1 MNRADLLIGMAELL
15 KGVIA
20 PAVNDAYPKTQA
32 HLGAVVLLKIAAELR
47 LAEVHGKAK
56 AVERETLLTELEP
69 ELRDA
74 PDAVTTAYAALRTG
88 GDAALC
94 AFIESLY
101 ANRDRLGQDRF
112 DALLGRVRQ
121 DLRRSIDRRMEIAS

>member
-1 MNRADLLIGMAELL
+1 MNRADLLTGMAELL
-15 KGVIA
+15 KGEIA
-20 PAVNDAYPKTQA
+20 PAVSDAYPKTQA
-32 HLGAVVLLKIAAELR
+32 YLGAVVLQKIAAELR
-47 LAEVHGKAK
+47 LAEVHGQAE
-56 AVERETLLTELEP
+56 AAERKTLLADLEP

-88 GDAALC
+88 GDAELC
-94 AFIESLY
+94 AFIQTLY
-101 ANRDRLGQDRF
+101 ANRDGLGRDRF

>member
-1 MNRADLLIGMAELL
+1 MNRADLLAGMAELL
-15 KGVIA
+15 KGEIA
-20 PAVNDAYPKTQA
+20 PAVSDAYPKTQA
-32 HLGAVVLLKIAAELR
+32 YLGAVVLQKIAAELR
-47 LAEVHGKAK
+47 LAEVHGQAE
-56 AVERETLLTELEP
+56 AAEREALLAELEAD
-69 ELRDA
+69 LRDA
-74 PDAVTTAYAALRTG
+74 PDTVISAYAALRTG

-101 ANRDRLGQDRF
+101 ANRDRMGQDRF

>member
-1 MNRADLLIGMAELL
+1 MNRADLLAGMAELL
-15 KGVIA
+15 KGEIA
-20 PAVNDAYPKTQA
+20 PAVSDAYPKTQA
-32 HLGAVVLLKIAAELR
+32 YLGAVVLQKIAAELR
-47 LAEVHGKAK
+47 LAEVHGQAE
-56 AVERETLLTELEP
+56 AAEREALLAELEAD
-69 ELRDA
+69 LRDA
-74 PDAVTTAYAALRTG
+74 PDTVISAYAALRTG